1 MKAFGRISLKTI
13 GSTTRLKNIGAYF
26 LFTELAVINCRWFV
40 RKNGKLLHVN
50 KKIYTLSNNKNMSSL
65 KEVYFYSKF
74 QIKSFAYLIM
84 DISNNNKGMEH
95 IVL

>member
-1 MKAFGRISLKTI
+1 M
-13 GSTTRLKNIGAYF
+13 KNIGAYS

-50 KKIYTLSNNKNMSSL
+50 KKKIYTLSNNKNMSSL

-74 QIKSFAYLIM
+74 LIKSFAYLIM
-84 DISNNNKGMEH
+84 DISNNNKGMEDM
-95 IVL
+95 VL